1 MATLAIQISIY
12 DFFKLLLTWK
22 SLNKQA
28 WDDET
33 EF

>member
-12 DFFKLLLTWK
+12 DFFNVLNSWK

-28 WDDET
+28 LTDET
-33 EF
+33 HF